1 MHNRLFFPENVN
13 IGIIHKI
20 YTDDKT
26 NYFTIDVKLFNDMTS
41 LGHVY
46 IIENK
51 DRKEILE
58 LENQNLDE

>member
-1 MHNRLFFPENVN
+1 
-13 IGIIHKI
+13 
-20 YTDDKT
+20 
-26 NYFTIDVKLFNDMTS
+26 FTIDVKLFNDMTS

-58 LENQNLDE
+58 LENQNLNE